1 MISKC
6 YSITFTRSHTVL
18 SLICTNAIQTFSIEI
33 SFWYVRGARR
43 DMCVNRF
50 ESREIS
56 KNFWKRK
63 EIEYTPIQVSS
74 SQSSYTM
81 QEFDRIQLYRKMYR
95 NCDKQRRIVLSSP
108 LSFLFHCRGIWE
120 RFTPKACYHAIQ
132 GGDLSCVPR
141 SDAMRIL
148 LFPASRNR
156 NSVIVNDDVLNKE
169 HCSEKKRSLSHL
181 SSKIHIHTYIHTQVD
196 FSFLFIP
203 NRSVHDRVVKD
214 QKEGNL
220 SAMWLSPFLSLFNR
234 EIIRVLSPSL
244 TRSTYVER
252 IAWIHSFARTGY
264 HEKLVVSFF
273 FFFRT
278 CFSSRFTT
286 LQTQTRNA
294 RACTL
299 NTHHLHEHT
308 RNFSTSHVYIY
319 I

>member
-50 ESREIS
+50 ESRKIS

-95 NCDKQRRIVLSSP
+95 NCDKQRRIVPSSP

-156 NSVIVNDDVLNKE
+156 NSVRNSVTVNDDVLNKE

-181 SSKIHIHTYIHTQVD
+181 SSKIHIHTYIHTRLI
-196 FSFLFIP
+196 FLFIP
-203 NRSVHDRVVKD
+203 NRSVHDRP
-214 QKEGNL
+214 EGRKSVCNVIIAVSL
-220 SAMWLSPFLSLFNR
+220 SLQSGNNTRFIAFSHSFYVRRANRLNTLIRAHRLPREIGCLFFFLFFLFSYLFFLSFYNTTDADTQR
-234 EIIRVLSPSL
+234 
-244 TRSTYVER
+244 TRMH
-252 IAWIHSFARTGY
+252 A
-264 HEKLVVSFF
+264 
-273 FFFRT
+273 
-278 CFSSRFTT
+278 
-286 LQTQTRNA
+286 
-294 RACTL
+294 
-299 NTHHLHEHT
+299 
-308 RNFSTSHVYIY
+308 
-319 I
+319 

>member
-1 MISKC
+1 
-6 YSITFTRSHTVL
+6 
-18 SLICTNAIQTFSIEI
+18 
-33 SFWYVRGARR
+33 
-43 DMCVNRF
+43 
-50 ESREIS
+50 
-56 KNFWKRK
+56 
-63 EIEYTPIQVSS
+63 
-74 SQSSYTM
+74 M

-273 FFFRT
+273 SFFSFSYLFFLSFYNTTDADTQRT
-278 CFSSRFTT
+278 RMH
-286 LQTQTRNA
+286 A
-294 RACTL
+294 
-299 NTHHLHEHT
+299 
-308 RNFSTSHVYIY
+308 
-319 I
+319 

>member
-1 MISKC
+1 M
-6 YSITFTRSHTVL
+6 
-18 SLICTNAIQTFSIEI
+18 
-33 SFWYVRGARR
+33 
-43 DMCVNRF
+43 
-50 ESREIS
+50 
-56 KNFWKRK
+56 KR
-63 EIEYTPIQVSS
+63 
-74 SQSSYTM
+74 
-81 QEFDRIQLYRKMYR
+81 LYRKMYR
-95 NCDKQRRIVLSSP
+95 NCDKQRRIVPSSP

-156 NSVIVNDDVLNKE
+156 NSVRNSVTVNNDVLNKE

-181 SSKIHIHTYIHTQVD
+181 SSKIHIHTYIHGW
-196 FSFLFIP
+196 FFFLFQIGP
-203 NRSVHDRVVKD
+203 SMTG

-273 FFFRT
+273 FFFSFFVPVFPLVLQHYRRRHATHAHARLTRT
-278 CFSSRFTT
+278 IYTN
-286 LQTQTRNA
+286 TREISLPL
-294 RACTL
+294 T
-299 NTHHLHEHT
+299 
-308 RNFSTSHVYIY
+308 YIY
-319 I
+319 IIIIYGANLFATVINYKLFIYVREQVICTSVYACARAFQDVRKIRHVHGVRIYINIRDKCNIVQS